1 MPILPIIILGIIQG
15 ITEFLPISSSAHLI
29 IAPYLFNF
37 ENQGLV
43 IDVCLHIG
51 TLLAVIFYFKKEVF
65 DYFMAIPKL
74 FSSDSNQETRN
85 LKNLIIATIP
95 IVFVGGLIF
104 LLDLTYLLRNFQVIG
119 LATIFFGILLYF
131 ADIKSNK
138 INTSNKPNELS
149 KISFKK
155 VFIIGCSQILA
166 IIPGTSRAGIIYTT
180 SRFYKVSRVEAAKF
194 SMLLSI
200 PTILISSFIP
210 LIEIIDKK
218 DVTFTGDAIA
228 AILVSFITAMFAIN
242 FLIKWVSNH
251 TMLPFVIY
259 RIILGSIILI
269 LAT

>member
-1 MPILPIIILGIIQG
+1 MPILPIIILGLIQG

-51 TLLAVIFYFKKEVF
+51 TLLAVIFYFRKEVF
-65 DYFMAIPKL
+65 DYLIAIPKL
-74 FSSDSNQETRN
+74 FSSENSQETRS

-95 IVFVGGLIF
+95 IVLAGGLIF
-104 LLDLTYLLRNFQVIG
+104 ILDLTHLLRNLQVIG

-131 ADIKSNK
+131 ADIKSDQTN
-138 INTSNKPNELS
+138 NLS
-149 KISFKK
+149 SIGFKQ

-180 SRFYKVSRVEAAKF
+180 SRFYRISRVEAAKF

-210 LIEIIDKK
+210 LIEILNKK
-218 DVTFTGDAIA
+218 DVAFTGDAIA
-228 AILVSFITAMFAIN
+228 AVLVAFITAMFAIK
-242 FLIKWVSNH
+242 FLIKWVSSH

-259 RIILGSIILI
+259 RIVLGSVMLI
-269 LAT
+269 VAV

>member
-1 MPILPIIILGIIQG
+1 MPILPIIILGLIQG

-65 DYFMAIPKL
+65 DYFIAIPKL
-74 FSSDSNQETRN
+74 FSSENSQETRN

-95 IVFVGGLIF
+95 IVLAGGLIF
-104 LLDLTYLLRNFQVIG
+104 ILDLTHLLRNLQVIG

-131 ADIKSNK
+131 ADIKSDQTN
-138 INTSNKPNELS
+138 NLS
-149 KISFKK
+149 SIGFKQ

-180 SRFYKVSRVEAAKF
+180 SRFYKISRVEATKF

-210 LIEIIDKK
+210 LIEILNKK
-218 DVTFTGDAIA
+218 DVAFTGDAIA
-228 AILVSFITAMFAIN
+228 AVLVAFITAMFAIK
-242 FLIKWVSNH
+242 FLIKWVSSH

-259 RIILGSIILI
+259 RIVLGSVMLI
-269 LAT
+269 VAV

>member
-85 LKNLIIATIP
+85 LKNLIVATIP

-104 LLDLTYLLRNFQVIG
+104 LLDLTHLLRNFQVIG
-119 LATIFFGILLYF
+119 FATIFFGILLYF
-131 ADIKSNK
+131 ADIKDSQ
-138 INTSNKPNELS
+138 INELS
-149 KISFKK
+149 KISYKQI
-155 VFIIGCSQILA
+155 FIIGCSQILA

-180 SRFYKVSRVEAAKF
+180 SRFYKISRVEAAKF

-210 LIEIIDKK
+210 LIEILDKK
-218 DVTFTGDAIA
+218 NVIFTSDAIA
-228 AILVSFITAMFAIN
+228 AVLVAFITAMFAIK
-242 FLIKWVSNH
+242 FLMKWVSSH

-269 LAT
+269 LAV

>member
-1 MPILPIIILGIIQG
+1 MPILPIIILGLIQG

-65 DYFMAIPKL
+65 DYFIAIPKL
-74 FSSDSNQETRN
+74 FSSENSQETRN

-95 IVFVGGLIF
+95 IVLAGGLIF
-104 LLDLTYLLRNFQVIG
+104 ILDLTHLLRNLQVIG

-131 ADIKSNK
+131 ADIKSDQTN
-138 INTSNKPNELS
+138 NLS
-149 KISFKK
+149 SIGFKQ

-180 SRFYKVSRVEAAKF
+180 SRFYRISRVEATKF

-210 LIEIIDKK
+210 LIEILNKK
-218 DVTFTGDAIA
+218 DVAFTGDAIA
-228 AILVSFITAMFAIN
+228 AVLVAFITAMFAIK
-242 FLIKWVSNH
+242 FLIKWVSSH

-259 RIILGSIILI
+259 RIVLGSVILI
-269 LAT
+269 VAV

>member
-1 MPILPIIILGIIQG
+1 MPILPIIILGLIQG

-37 ENQGLV
+37 ENQSLV
-43 IDVCLHIG
+43 IDICLHIG

-65 DYFMAIPKL
+65 DYFITIPKL
-74 FSSDSNQETRN
+74 FSSENSQETRN

-95 IVFVGGLIF
+95 IVLAGGLIF
-104 LLDLTYLLRNFQVIG
+104 ILDLTHLLRNLQVIG

-131 ADIKSNK
+131 ADIKSDQTN
-138 INTSNKPNELS
+138 NLS
-149 KISFKK
+149 SIGFKQ

-180 SRFYKVSRVEAAKF
+180 SRFYKISRVEATKF

-210 LIEIIDKK
+210 LIEIFNKK
-218 DVTFTGDAIA
+218 DVAFTGDAIA
-228 AILVSFITAMFAIN
+228 AVLVAFITAMFAIK
-242 FLIKWVSNH
+242 FLIKWVSSH

-259 RIILGSIILI
+259 RIVLGSVMLI
-269 LAT
+269 VAV

>member
-1 MPILPIIILGIIQG
+1 MPILPIIILGLIQG

-65 DYFMAIPKL
+65 DYFIAIPKL
-74 FSSDSNQETRN
+74 FSSENSQETRN

-95 IVFVGGLIF
+95 IVLTGGLIF
-104 LLDLTYLLRNFQVIG
+104 ILDLTHLLRNLQVIG

-131 ADIKSNK
+131 ADIKSDQTN
-138 INTSNKPNELS
+138 NLS
-149 KISFKK
+149 SIGFKQ

-180 SRFYKVSRVEAAKF
+180 SRFYRISRVEAAKF

-210 LIEIIDKK
+210 LIEILNKK
-218 DVTFTGDAIA
+218 DVAFTGDAIA
-228 AILVSFITAMFAIN
+228 AVLVAFITAMFAIK
-242 FLIKWVSNH
+242 FLIKWVSSH

-259 RIILGSIILI
+259 RIVLGSVILI
-269 LAT
+269 VAI

>member
-1 MPILPIIILGIIQG
+1 MPILPIIILGLIQG

-51 TLLAVIFYFKKEVF
+51 TLLAVIFYFKKEIF
-65 DYFMAIPKL
+65 EYFIAIPKL
-74 FSSDSNQETRN
+74 FSSENSQETRN

-95 IVFVGGLIF
+95 IVLAGGLIF
-104 LLDLTYLLRNFQVIG
+104 ILDLTHLLRNLQVIG

-131 ADIKSNK
+131 ADIKSDQTN
-138 INTSNKPNELS
+138 NLS
-149 KISFKK
+149 SIGFKQ

-180 SRFYKVSRVEAAKF
+180 SRFYRISRVEAAKF

-210 LIEIIDKK
+210 LIEILNKK
-218 DVTFTGDAIA
+218 DVAFTGDAIA
-228 AILVSFITAMFAIN
+228 AVLVAFITAMFAIK
-242 FLIKWVSNH
+242 FLIKWVSSH

-259 RIILGSIILI
+259 RIVLGSVILI
-269 LAT
+269 VAI